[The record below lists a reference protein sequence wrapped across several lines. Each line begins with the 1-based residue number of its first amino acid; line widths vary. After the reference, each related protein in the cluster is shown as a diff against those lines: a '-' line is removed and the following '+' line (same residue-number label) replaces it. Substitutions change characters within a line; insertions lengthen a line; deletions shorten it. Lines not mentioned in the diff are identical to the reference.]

1 MLYYVWCNPGSLRQ
15 NMNVS
20 FDMFSQDISLHSI
33 TDSAQLCVLKCIF
46 LQASKVFDSRLT
58 LITGFQLSKAALAC
72 NDMFTH
78 Y

>member
-1 MLYYVWCNPGSLRQ
+1 
-15 NMNVS
+15 MNVS

-33 TDSAQLCVLKCIF
+33 TAQLCVLKCIF
-46 LQASKVFDSRLT
+46 LQASEVFDSRLT
-58 LITGFQLSKAALAC
+58 LLTGFQLSKAALAC